1 MGEEEI
7 RDYAGGWAESE
18 HNPGK
23 YRGSEGWEQY
33 PLSFIVGRL
42 LEIRPIETANFIG
55 SIVDAISSEK
65 IKAESR
71 DTLMRDM
78 VGGAISVV
86 AAIDSDDVPDEIVS
100 NQDIDTS
107 IVDIVPRK
115 PTKKQHEILSYL
127 LDMGLVDRFKEVSL
141 SNSEALELVDGT
153 VNVTRPTMITFLG
166 LLRDGSFDH
175 VL

>member
-1 MGEEEI
+1 
-7 RDYAGGWAESE
+7 
-18 HNPGK
+18 
-23 YRGSEGWEQY
+23 
-33 PLSFIVGRL
+33 
-42 LEIRPIETANFIG
+42 
-55 SIVDAISSEK
+55 
-65 IKAESR
+65 
-71 DTLMRDM
+71 MRDM